1 MAYMKGIHSNTH
13 LNSVYHTQLR
23 CFIIWLK
30 RHQVASSRALSFL
43 LLLASAWVLGS
54 LVWMPFLATDIAPWR
69 ATIRDDDGDTRTRLD
84 VAAIKQ
90 RDLFGALTSETT
102 VVTAK
107 PTIQDAPKT
116 TLSLTLVGV
125 VQTVPDR
132 LSLAII
138 ANRDQQ
144 ATYGVDETI
153 EGTRATISAVYHDRV
168 VLNNAG
174 RSETL
179 MLVDVPYES
188 SASGQVS
195 RRQSTVSSSDA
206 NDDMEPSS
214 AESVDEI
221 KQQLSEDPS
230 QLSQYVKMSRVK
242 RDGSIVGYR
251 LRPGRSPALF
261 QTLGLQSGDIA
272 TEINGIA
279 LSEADSVS
287 QLMPLINQL
296 SEINLTVERDGEP
309 YEIYIQL

>member
-1 MAYMKGIHSNTH
+1 MKSIDSKTE
-13 LNSVYHTQLR
+13 LNSVYHAQLR
-23 CFIIWLK
+23 SFIIWFQ
-30 RHQVASSRALSFL
+30 RHQMTSNRTLSFL
-43 LLLASAWVLGS
+43 LFATCAWLFGAM
-54 LVWMPFLATDIAPWR
+54 VWMPFSTTELVPWR
-69 ATIRDDDGDTRTRLD
+69 VTITNDQAEIGTRVD

-90 RDLFGALTSETT
+90 RDLFGALAPAAT
-102 VVTAK
+102 VVAAK
-107 PTIQDAPKT
+107 PTIQEAPKT

-125 VQTVPDR
+125 VVTVPED

-153 EGTRATISAVYHDRV
+153 DGTRATVSAVYHDRV

-179 MLVDVPYES
+179 MLVDLPYDSSSSE
-188 SASGQVS
+188 SASS
-195 RRQSTVSSSDA
+195 RQARGSSTVVSDDSEA
-206 NDDMEPSS
+206 LSV
-214 AESVDEI
+214 ESVDEI
-221 KQQLSEDPS
+221 KRQLSEDPS

-242 RDGSIVGYR
+242 RDGNIVGYQ

-261 QTLGLQSGDIA
+261 QTLGLQRGDIA

-287 QLMPLINQL
+287 QLMPLINEL